1 MRTFRREDD
10 DIIMFLFAGKLC
22 EHSFYFPMSISD
34 QSHVVTLEGCKSWS
48 IIKLSSGSSW
58 GARPKHLSLVS
69 SQPSLPCWTR
79 LIFNGIQWTKFW
91 SLEIHLKWGG
101 GEQHDAFWYLAL
113 FFFSILVRIP
123 STICQMNQ
131 DETDFCYCFQHCPAL
146 LFVLIWIWWRLNI
159 KLEK

>member
-1 MRTFRREDD
+1 MRTFRRADD
-10 DIIMFLFAGKLC
+10 DIIMFVFARRLC

-34 QSHVVTLEGCKSWS
+34 QSQVVTLEGCKSWS

-69 SQPSLPCWTR
+69 SQPSLPRWTR

-113 FFFSILVRIP
+113 FFLNFGQKALNYLSKESGRDRLLLLL
-123 STICQMNQ
+123 
-131 DETDFCYCFQHCPAL
+131 PAL
-146 LFVLIWIWWRLNI
+146 SQGSSFCLDLKKI
-159 KLEK
+159 KIKKWNK